1 MKTQQE
7 GKALEESFDL
17 FFNTLQQEYERRLK
31 ELKYK
36 IGENGFIKREGCDR
50 CPDTGRFKSWQ

>member
-36 IGENGFIKREGCDR
+36 IGENGFIKRAGNAR
-50 CPDTGRFKSWQ
+50 CPETGRFKPWQ